1 MAKGGKARQTGRKA
15 QGRPGGGRA
24 ASGASKANR
33 GAPGKPARR
42 PTPEPTA
49 QPPLDLPDV
58 LRLGVIPGAT
68 PGKWVDTWQT
78 RYPRVPVEIVPLEV
92 RDQRAALH
100 DTTVDLALVRL
111 PIDRDGLSVI
121 PLYDEVPVVVAAKD
135 SHLMAADEL
144 TLADLEGE
152 IVIVPADDVL
162 ALEVPGAVA
171 ARFAPPETTAD
182 AVAVA
187 ATGVGAVIVP
197 MSLARALHRRDAD
210 HRVLADG
217 PTSSVALAWV
227 SERTTDAVDLFV
239 GIVRG
244 RTQNSSRA

>member
-1 MAKGGKARQTGRKA
+1 MAKGGKARQTGRKT

-24 ASGASKANR
+24 ASGAQKSPRPVTKR
-33 GAPGKPARR
+33 APAPA
-42 PTPEPTA
+42 PEPPA
-49 QPPLDLPDV
+49 LDLPSV

-68 PGKWVDTWQT
+68 PGKWVDTWQA
-78 RYPRVPVEIVPLEV
+78 RFPQVPVEIVPLEV
-92 RDQRAALH
+92 RDQREALYDAA
-100 DTTVDLALVRL
+100 VDLALVRL
-111 PIDRDGLSVI
+111 PIDREGLSVI

-152 IVIVPADDVL
+152 VVIVPADDVL
-162 ALEVPGAVA
+162 SLDVPGAVA
-171 ARFAPPETTAD
+171 PRFAPPQATAD

-187 ATGVGAVIVP
+187 ATGVSAVIVP
-197 MSLARALHRRDAD
+197 MSLARALHRKDAD
-210 HRVLADG
+210 HRVLTDG